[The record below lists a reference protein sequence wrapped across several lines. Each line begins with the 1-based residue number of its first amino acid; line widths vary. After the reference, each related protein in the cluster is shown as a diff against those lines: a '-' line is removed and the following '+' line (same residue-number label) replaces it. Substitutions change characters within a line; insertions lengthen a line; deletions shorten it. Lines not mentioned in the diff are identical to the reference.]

1 MQARTATSDSNKMDD
16 DNQKS
21 QSRRSANVTFP
32 LHGTSKTL
40 GAASAQ
46 HNNVGSDSV
55 KTNNKSVG
63 SKRRANSNNTTDKKV
78 NLDKFLSN
86 VQQRS
91 NQTPVSQYNGQRIA
105 HLYKPSNANH
115 TNHANNE
122 EKSKVQHSG

>member
-1 MQARTATSDSNKMDD
+1 MDD

-40 GAASAQ
+40 GAASTQ
-46 HNNVGSDSV
+46 QNNNVGSDSV

-86 VQQRS
+86 V
-91 NQTPVSQYNGQRIA
+91 
-105 HLYKPSNANH
+105 
-115 TNHANNE
+115 
-122 EKSKVQHSG
+122 